1 MPNPI
6 FNKMEKVSERE
17 TIIDASQVM
26 TVNGTIQLT
35 AILGLML
42 IAAAGFVWSK
52 AMLGAT
58 DQVSALMFGGLIVGF
73 ISALIITFARTKFL
87 VPVYAI
93 SEGLFLGGISSIFEM
108 SYPGIV
114 LQAVTATFA
123 ALFSMLILY
132 RTGVIRCTDKFR
144 SVIFIAT
151 VSIAG
156 VYLINIIGH
165 FFGYSVPGLHSS
177 NTIGIAISAVITIVA
192 ALNLIMDFDFIE
204 KGAERMLPKDY
215 EWFGAFGL
223 MVTIVWLY
231 IEILKLLA
239 KLSNRE

>member
-1 MPNPI
+1 MSNPI
-6 FNKMEKVSERE
+6 FNNMEKASERE
-17 TIIDASQVM
+17 SIIDASQVM

-42 IAAAGFVWSK
+42 IVAAGFVWSK

-58 DQVSALMFGGLIVGF
+58 DQVSALTFGGLIVGF
-73 ISALIITFARTKFL
+73 ISALIIIFARTKFL
-87 VPVYAI
+87 IPVYAI
-93 SEGLFLGGISSIFEM
+93 CEGLFLGGISSIFEM

-114 LQAVTATFA
+114 LQAVLATFA
-123 ALFSMLILY
+123 TLFSMLILY

-144 SVIFIAT
+144 STIFVAT
-151 VSIAG
+151 PAIAG
-156 VYLINIIGH
+156 VYLINIIGQ

-177 NTIGIAISAVITIVA
+177 NTIGIAISVVITLVA
-192 ALNLIMDFDFIE
+192 ALNLIIDFDFIE

-223 MVTIVWLY
+223 IVTLAWLY
-231 IEILKLLA
+231 FEILKLLA